1 MASTADFNELI
12 TEFEEISKLSDKG
25 YEFKLQKFLLNDTKN
40 KDEWNTS
47 IDGVA
52 EIIKNH
58 PPTSSLRIIC
68 IRG

>member
-1 MASTADFNELI
+1 MSSTTDFDEI
-12 TEFEEISKLSDKG
+12 ISEFVDLSKLSNKG
-25 YEFKLQKFLLNDTKN
+25 YNFKLQQFVLNDTKN
-40 KDEWNTS
+40 LDEWNTS

-58 PPTSSLRIIC
+58 PPTSSLKIIC

>member
-1 MASTADFNELI
+1 MASTTDFSEI
-12 TEFEEISKLSDKG
+12 ISEFQDLSKLSDKG
-25 YEFKLQKFLLNDTKN
+25 YDFKLQQFLLNDTKN
-40 KDEWNTS
+40 LDEWNTS